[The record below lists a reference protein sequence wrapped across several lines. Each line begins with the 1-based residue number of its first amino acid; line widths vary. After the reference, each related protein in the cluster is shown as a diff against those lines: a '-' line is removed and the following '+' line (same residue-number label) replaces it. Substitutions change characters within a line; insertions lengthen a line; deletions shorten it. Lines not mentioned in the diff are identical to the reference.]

1 MSAPARPLP
10 GAREGTPLN
19 TTAQPPLPAPARPA
33 VGNSLSLKLSLL
45 LAAAF
50 IAVGGLLVVA
60 TQAMFEPAR
69 LLELSTDV
77 MIGSV
82 VFSLLAALCV
92 FQLFTRRLKRLA
104 DAVDAYQHGDF
115 KRPLRLAEADA
126 QGDEIERLAAHVE
139 GMTTRIADQLTEL
152 ERVATRRRD
161 LLANVSHDLRT
172 PLASMQGYLEILLL
186 RRGELSQ
193 AEEHNYLEVAAR
205 HSERLGRLVNDL
217 FQLTKLE
224 AEDVHPQRERF
235 PLAEL
240 VQDVA
245 QKFALDAAQRSLT
258 LHAACGAAMPLVE
271 ADIGMV
277 ERVLENLVENALRHT
292 PEGGCVTLALG
303 VDQGRATVA
312 VSDTGV
318 GIPADELD
326 KVFDRFYRA
335 DRTGSR
341 HHAGL
346 GLAISRLMVQLHGG
360 QLLVRSTP
368 GQGTTFSFDLPLAA
382 APPRPADSAALHETG
397 HKETQSGPRAGGGG
411 DTLAAP

>member
-1 MSAPARPLP
+1 MSFFVEQAKPPRARGP
-10 GAREGTPLN
+10 
-19 TTAQPPLPAPARPA
+19 
-33 VGNSLSLKLSLL
+33 VGNSLSLKLSAL

-60 TQAMFEPAR
+60 TQAMFEPSR

-104 DAVDAYQHGDF
+104 DAVDAYDQRADF
-115 KRPLRLAEADA
+115 RTPLSLAEADA
-126 QGDEIERLAAHVE
+126 HGDEIERLAAHVE
-139 GMTTRIADQLTEL
+139 GMTGRIADQLGEL

-186 RRGELSQ
+186 RRGELSE
-193 AEEHNYLEVAAR
+193 AEERNYLEVAAK

-224 AEDVHPQRERF
+224 AEDVHPQCERF

-245 QKFALDAAQRSLT
+245 QKFALDAAQRQLT

-292 PEGGCVTLALG
+292 PEGGRVTLELG
-303 VDQGRATVA
+303 LEQGRATVA

-318 GIPADELD
+318 GIPADEID

-335 DRTGSR
+335 NRTGSR

-346 GLAISRLMVQLHGG
+346 GLAIARLMVQLHGG
-360 QLLVRSTP
+360 HLRVRSTP
-368 GQGTTFSFDLPLAA
+368 GHGTTFSFDLPLAPGLTVSNDKDMATHLPPLPGGTIA
-382 APPRPADSAALHETG
+382 AP
-397 HKETQSGPRAGGGG
+397 
-411 DTLAAP
+411 

>member
-1 MSAPARPLP
+1 MSRTDAPKPAAAAP
-10 GAREGTPLN
+10 TPL
-19 TTAQPPLPAPARPA
+19 
-33 VGNSLSLKLSLL
+33 GHSLSLKLAAL

-77 MIGSV
+77 MLASL

-104 DAVDAYQHGDF
+104 DAVDAYYRRGDF
-115 KRPLRLAEADA
+115 RVPLALPEADA
-126 QGDEIERLAAHVE
+126 RGDEIERLAAHVQ
-139 GMTTRIADQLTEL
+139 GMSARIADQLGEL

-186 RRGELSQ
+186 RRGELCE
-193 AEEHNYLEVAAR
+193 AEERNYLEVAAK
-205 HSERLGRLVNDL
+205 HSERLGRLVGDL

-224 AEDVHPQRERF
+224 AEDVQPQRERF
-235 PLAEL
+235 PLGEL

-245 QKFALDAAQRSLT
+245 QKFALDAAQRRLA
-258 LHAACGAAMPLVE
+258 LQAACGAAMPLVE

-292 PEGGCVTLALG
+292 PEGGRVTLVLG
-303 VDQGRATVA
+303 LQDGRAQVA

-318 GIPADELD
+318 GIPADEID

-335 DRTGSR
+335 DRTGAR

-346 GLAISRLMVQLHGG
+346 GLAIARLMVQLHGG
-360 QLLVRSTP
+360 QLRVHSRP
-368 GQGTTFSFDLPLAA
+368 GQGTTFSFDLPLAPRPEAGATAANVSDTAIQGGIPGAQAGGTIA
-382 APPRPADSAALHETG
+382 AP
-397 HKETQSGPRAGGGG
+397 
-411 DTLAAP
+411 

>member
-1 MSAPARPLP
+1 MSTGRETGRDAPAP
-10 GAREGTPLN
+10 
-19 TTAQPPLPAPARPA
+19 PPL
-33 VGNSLSLKLSLL
+33 GHSLSVKLAAL

-60 TQAMFEPAR
+60 TQAMFEPSR

-77 MIGSV
+77 MLASV

-104 DAVDAYQHGDF
+104 DAVDAYYRRGDF
-115 KRPLRLAEADA
+115 RAPLALGEADA
-126 QGDEIERLAAHVE
+126 RGDEIERLAAHVE
-139 GMTTRIADQLTEL
+139 GMSARIADQLGEL

-186 RRGELSQ
+186 RRGELSE
-193 AEEHNYLEVAAR
+193 AEERNYLEVAAK

-224 AEDVHPQRERF
+224 ADDVHPQRERF

-245 QKFALDAAQRSLT
+245 QKFALDAAQRGLA
-258 LHAACGAAMPLVE
+258 LQAACGAAMPLVE

-292 PEGGCVTLALG
+292 PEGGRVTLALG
-303 VDQGRATVA
+303 QAGGRASVA

-318 GIPADELD
+318 GIPADEVD

-335 DRTGSR
+335 DRTGAR

-346 GLAISRLMVQLHGG
+346 GLAIARLMVQLHGG
-360 QLLVRSTP
+360 QLTVRSTP
-368 GQGTTFSFDLPLAA
+368 GHGTTFSFDLPLAPRGPSGPEGTPDNAIQDGVPGAQTGGTIA
-382 APPRPADSAALHETG
+382 AP
-397 HKETQSGPRAGGGG
+397 
-411 DTLAAP
+411 

>member
-1 MSAPARPLP
+1 MSELSHTRPQRARAP
-10 GAREGTPLN
+10 G
-19 TTAQPPLPAPARPA
+19 
-33 VGNSLSLKLSLL
+33 GNSLSVKLAAL

-60 TQAMFEPAR
+60 TQAMFEPSR

-104 DAVDAYQHGDF
+104 DAVDAYDQQGEF
-115 KRPLRLAEADA
+115 RTPLSLAEADA
-126 QGDEIERLAAHVE
+126 RGDEIERLAAHVE
-139 GMTTRIADQLTEL
+139 GMTARIADQLGEL

-186 RRGELSQ
+186 RRGELSE
-193 AEEHNYLEVAAR
+193 AEERNYLEVAAK

-245 QKFALDAAQRSLT
+245 QKFALDAAQRRLA

-292 PEGGCVTLALG
+292 PEGGRVTLELG
-303 VDQGRATVA
+303 LAQGRATVA

-335 DRTGSR
+335 DRTGAR

-360 QLLVRSTP
+360 QLRVRSAP
-368 GQGTTFSFDLPLAA
+368 GHGTTFSFDLPLAPPPAPGLTVSHQEDMATQQRPLPGEAGGTIA
-382 APPRPADSAALHETG
+382 AP
-397 HKETQSGPRAGGGG
+397 
-411 DTLAAP
+411 

>member
-1 MSAPARPLP
+1 MSAISDPKPARQRPP
-10 GAREGTPLN
+10 G
-19 TTAQPPLPAPARPA
+19 
-33 VGNSLSLKLSLL
+33 GNSLSVKLSAL

-50 IAVGGLLVVA
+50 VAVGGLLVVA
-60 TQAMFEPAR
+60 TQAMFEPSR

-77 MIGSV
+77 MVGSV

-115 KRPLRLAEADA
+115 RTPLALPEADA
-126 QGDEIERLAAHVE
+126 RGDEIERLAAHVE
-139 GMTTRIADQLTEL
+139 GMTGRIASQLGEL

-186 RRGELSQ
+186 RHGELSE
-193 AEEHNYLEVAAR
+193 AEERNYLEVAAK
-205 HSERLGRLVNDL
+205 HSERLGRLVGDL

-224 AEDVHPQRERF
+224 ADDVHPQRERF

-245 QKFALDAAQRSLT
+245 QKFALDAAQRQLS
-258 LHAACGAAMPLVE
+258 LHAACGAAMPLVD

-292 PEGGCVTLALG
+292 PEGGRVTLALG

-335 DRTGSR
+335 DRTGAR

-360 QLLVRSTP
+360 QLVVRSTP
-368 GQGTTFSFDLPLAA
+368 GQGTTFSFDLPLAPA
-382 APPRPADSAALHETG
+382 RPSAQAGLREG
-397 HKETQSGPRAGGGG
+397 EHKETQSGERPGGAG

>member
-1 MSAPARPLP
+1 MS
-10 GAREGTPLN
+10 
-19 TTAQPPLPAPARPA
+19 
-33 VGNSLSLKLSLL
+33 NSLSVKLAAL

-50 IAVGGLLVVA
+50 LAVGGLLVVA

-92 FQLFTRRLKRLA
+92 FNLFTRRLKRLTE
-104 DAVDAYQHGDF
+104 AVDAYQHGDF
-115 KRPLRLAEADA
+115 KTPLRLAEADPR
-126 QGDEIERLAAHVE
+126 GDEIERLAAHVE
-139 GMTTRIADQLTEL
+139 GMTGRIATQLAEL
-152 ERVATRRRD
+152 ERLATRRRD

-186 RRGELSQ
+186 RRGELSE
-193 AEEHNYLEVAAR
+193 AEERNYLEVAAK

-224 AEDVHPQRERF
+224 AEDVQPQRERF

-245 QKFALDAAQRSLT
+245 QKFALDAAQRRLT

-303 VDQGRATVA
+303 LAQGRASVA

-335 DRTGSR
+335 DRTGAR

-346 GLAISRLMVQLHGG
+346 GLAIARLMVQLHGG
-360 QLLVRSTP
+360 QLVVRSTP
-368 GQGTTFSFDLPLAA
+368 GQGTTFSFDLPLAET
-382 APPRPADSAALHETG
+382 RPAGTAALHNEQG
-397 HKETQSGPRAGGGG
+397 HNATQSGLRPEGAG

>member
-1 MSAPARPLP
+1 MSAATPRQAGGRPP
-10 GAREGTPLN
+10 
-19 TTAQPPLPAPARPA
+19 
-33 VGNSLSLKLSLL
+33 VSNSLSVKLAAL

-50 IAVGGLLVVA
+50 LAVGGLLVVA

-104 DAVDAYQHGDF
+104 DAVDAYDQRGDF
-115 KRPLRLAEADA
+115 RTPLALAEADA
-126 QGDEIERLAAHVE
+126 HGDEIERLAAHVE
-139 GMTTRIADQLTEL
+139 GMTGRIADQLGEL

-186 RRGELSQ
+186 RRGELSE
-193 AEEHNYLEVAAR
+193 AEERNYLEVAAK

-224 AEDVHPQRERF
+224 AEDVHPQCERF

-245 QKFALDAAQRSLT
+245 QKFALDAAQRQLT

-292 PEGGCVTLALG
+292 PEGGRVTLELG
-303 VDQGRATVA
+303 LDQGRATVA

-318 GIPADELD
+318 GIPAGEID

-335 DRTGSR
+335 DRTGAR

-346 GLAISRLMVQLHGG
+346 GLAIARLMVQLHGG
-360 QLLVRSTP
+360 QLVVRSTP
-368 GQGTTFSFDLPLAA
+368 GQGTTFGFDLPLAGAHPADTA
-382 APPRPADSAALHETG
+382 APHDAPG
-397 HKETQSGPRAGGGG
+397 HKAIQNGPQSGGAR
-411 DTLAAP
+411 DTLPAP

>member
-1 MSAPARPLP
+1 M
-10 GAREGTPLN
+10 GH
-19 TTAQPPLPAPARPA
+19 
-33 VGNSLSLKLSLL
+33 SLSAKLAAL

-50 IAVGGLLVVA
+50 IAVGGLLVAA
-60 TQAMFEPAR
+60 TQAMFQPER

-104 DAVDAYQHGDF
+104 DAVDAFQKGDF
-115 KRPLRLAEADA
+115 RTPLRLSEADA

-139 GMTTRIADQLTEL
+139 GMTTRIADQLTQL
-152 ERVATRRRD
+152 ERVAARRRD

-186 RRGELSQ
+186 RGGDLSD
-193 AEEHNYLEVAAR
+193 AEERNYLEVAAK
-205 HSERLGRLVNDL
+205 HSERLGRLVGDL
-217 FQLTKLE
+217 FELTKLE
-224 AEDVHPQRERF
+224 ADEVRPQPESF

-240 VQDVA
+240 VQDVT
-245 QKFALDAAQRSLT
+245 QKFALDAAQRQLT
-258 LHAACGAAMPLVE
+258 LQAACGAAMPLVA

-292 PEGGCVTLALG
+292 PAGGRVTLALSLEG
-303 VDQGRATVA
+303 ERAGVA

-318 GIPADELD
+318 GIPADEID
-326 KVFDRFYRA
+326 NVFERFYRA
-335 DRTGSR
+335 DRSGSR

-346 GLAISRLMVQLHGG
+346 GLAIARRMVQLHGG
-360 QLLVRSTP
+360 QLAVRSTP
-368 GQGTTFSFDLPLAA
+368 GQGTTFAFDLPLAEKRRPDRPSPDA
-382 APPRPADSAALHETG
+382 ADGKATPVRLVPDAAGSRIT
-397 HKETQSGPRAGGGG
+397 
-411 DTLAAP
+411 AP